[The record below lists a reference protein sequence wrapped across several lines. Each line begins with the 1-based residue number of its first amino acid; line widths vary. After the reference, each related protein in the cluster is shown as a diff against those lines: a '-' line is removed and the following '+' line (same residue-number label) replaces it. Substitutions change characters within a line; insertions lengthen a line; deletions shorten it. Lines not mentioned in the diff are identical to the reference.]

1 MHFLRLYSS
10 LNKLHLLST
19 EIDAENPTGFQQKI

>member
-1 MHFLRLYSS
+1 MHFLCLFS

-19 EIDAENPTGFQQKI
+19 EIDAENPPGFQQKI